1 MKKFVIAAFHCVS
14 FTIAVSSLLAVGH
27 LENCRVENEEQI
39 AQLRSAW
46 LERWLEEPNVE
57 NELRRIDGTTQV
69 ALLQSE
75 FNSQDLEEIRDW
87 FEAMDRVLMDKG
99 VYDVET
105 VDAELFGFDPETDVY
120 EGEIVDVDVH
130 NIFN

>member
-39 AQLRSAW
+39 ALLRSEVVDAW
-46 LERWLEEPNVE
+46 LAERALRLDLQAVRAEIESPANVQEAEEMLTALESF
-57 NELRRIDGTTQV
+57 DMG
-69 ALLQSE
+69 
-75 FNSQDLEEIRDW
+75 
-87 FEAMDRVLMDKG
+87 VLS
-99 VYDVET
+99 
-105 VDAELFGFDPETDVY
+105 FDPVTDVY